1 MRKYICL
8 LVLCLVSICAM
19 AQETRELKQVKL
31 KSGIVL
37 TGYVTN
43 NTDGSISVTTVDG
56 DQLWYSSAEV
66 RSIDTPAEIEAQ
78 RKAEAK
84 RDKRSDGGGSTMKE
98 KGFQFSVEAF
108 VGGGDADIFGLE
120 IAPSWR
126 LNEHFIAGIGIGCMN
141 EPYKSYYGY
150 YSSPSYYTYDYIYD
164 DYYSLLLETF
174 ARYNILSKR
183 TTPFMELN
191 LGVFD
196 FDEFKFGLEAGCM
209 FRNKRGGGP
218 FVSLFYNYLDYTGNI
233 VGFKAGWTF

>member
-1 MRKYICL
+1 M
-8 LVLCLVSICAM
+8 VLCLVSICAM

-98 KGFQFSVEAF
+98 KGFQFGVEAF
-108 VGGGDADIFGLE
+108 VGGGDGDIFGLE

-126 LNEHFIAGIGIGCMN
+126 LNEHFLAGIGIGYMN
-141 EPYKSYYGY
+141 ETYKNDYYGQY
-150 YSSPSYYTYDYIYD
+150 YNGHYNNNYYDNYN
-164 DYYSLLLETF
+164 SLLLETF

-183 TTPFMELN
+183 ITPFMELN
-191 LGVFD
+191 LGVSASD
-196 FDEFKFGLEAGCM
+196 GFKFGLESGCM

-218 FVSLFYNYLDYTGNI
+218 FVSLFYNSLDYWNI

>member
-8 LVLCLVSICAM
+8 LVFCLVSICAM
-19 AQETRELKQVKL
+19 AQETRELKQVNL

-66 RSIDTPAEIEAQ
+66 RSIDTSAEIEAQ

-108 VGGGDADIFGLE
+108 VGGGNDGIFGLE

-126 LNEHFIAGIGIGCMN
+126 LNEHFLAGIGIGYMN
-141 EPYKSYYGY
+141 DTYRT
-150 YSSPSYYTYDYIYD
+150 YYTSYDYYHDNYYYYD
-164 DYYSLLLETF
+164 DYDQYNGLLLETF

-183 TTPFMELN
+183 ITPFMELN

-196 FDEFKFGLEAGCM
+196 YECKFGLEAGCM

-218 FVSLFYNYLDYTGNI
+218 FVSLFFNLLDDDEI